1 MQTYTV
7 DWFSSLDGFASAVN
21 WPGYW
26 GKEGPELVEQ
36 RQRLFDAEQ
45 LLVLGATTYRVL
57 SGIASTAEDPT
68 FDRVNAM
75 PKVVLSKTMDS
86 PPTWSNTTL
95 IADDALDAIPRLKSE
110 SSVPLRSHGSLSV
123 NRALLAAG
131 LVDRLVVT
139 VFPVITGV
147 SGREPLFAGLPDL
160 DLELVDSSLFDGRV
174 QQLTYI
180 PTLH

>member
-1 MQTYTV
+1 
-7 DWFSSLDGFASAVN
+7 
-21 WPGYW
+21 
-26 GKEGPELVEQ
+26 
-36 RQRLFDAEQ
+36 
-45 LLVLGATTYRVL
+45 
-57 SGIASTAEDPT
+57 
-68 FDRVNAM
+68 
-75 PKVVLSKTMDS
+75 MDS